1 MKEEVSKTFRF
12 NEKRSEEEDSEDS
25 CVMRGTDETPQE
37 AKQRGGGSAPAPW
50 KAKQSE
56 TKDRTIQKHNPTL
69 IQKGEEIWLLLSV

>member
-1 MKEEVSKTFRF
+1 
-12 NEKRSEEEDSEDS
+12 
-25 CVMRGTDETPQE
+25 MRGTDETPQE